1 MLIIPIFKSEYILNF
16 LQLIP
21 LFLLLVKK
29 FKCQADILYAL
40 TYRKILRIVFI
51 LVFLVCDY
59 FIFDNFCACIFLGL
73 DLLLWRLQFFGNNPQ
88 YYWLSNNT
96 SYGVDIM
103 DGPWFVRYIYAL
115 EYATGTLSKLASGPY
130 GKNPI

>member
-21 LFLLLVKK
+21 SFLLLVKK
-29 FKCQADILYAL
+29 FKCQADIVYAL

-103 DGPWFVRYIYAL
+103 DGPWLVRYIYAL